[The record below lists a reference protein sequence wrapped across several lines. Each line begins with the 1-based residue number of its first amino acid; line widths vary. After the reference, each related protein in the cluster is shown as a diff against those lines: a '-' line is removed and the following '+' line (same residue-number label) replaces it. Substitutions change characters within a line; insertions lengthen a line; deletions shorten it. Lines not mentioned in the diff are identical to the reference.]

1 MAAIS
6 ETPRS
11 CLAIIRSKSFSLSDL
26 FDFVKTSSQPHHM
39 ILRERGRER
48 EIVSVSDMVKSL
60 ASLSNQSI
68 RDLSLTL

>member
-11 CLAIIRSKSFSLSDL
+11 YLAIIRSKSFSLSDL

-39 ILRERGRER
+39 ILRERER